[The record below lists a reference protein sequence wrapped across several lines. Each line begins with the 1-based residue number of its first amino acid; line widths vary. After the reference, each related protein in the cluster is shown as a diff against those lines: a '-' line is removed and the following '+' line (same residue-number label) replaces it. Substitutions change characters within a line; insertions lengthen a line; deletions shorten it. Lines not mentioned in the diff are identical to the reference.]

1 MMTELR
7 PGVQRKREDTRRR
20 GAEREIP
27 LQRQDALCGS
37 IGNEVGPDS
46 FSERVSGCR
55 AFQTRKRKSNG
66 VDGWTAILAR
76 LMLCSMRDKKNEIG

>member
-1 MMTELR
+1 M
-7 PGVQRKREDTRRR
+7 QRKREDTCRR
-20 GAEREIP
+20 AEREIP

-55 AFQTRKRKSNG
+55 AFLPGGVNQTRKRKRNG

-76 LMLCSMRDKKNEIG
+76 LMLCSIREKKNEIG